1 MFNIFCCKRKKL
13 KISKTQNEIKLKTG
27 LNTNQI
33 KNSQSLEEN
42 QSQSLSMI
50 SNNLNNSTKDN
61 IIHKQN
67 KFNIVNHINDNRF
80 DDKRTNNRESIKNV
94 VYNIINVDNINN
106 INNNKKFFGINDK
119 NNNNNKIKFNL
130 NNNKEYIDDENL
142 NEREKK
148 IFENH
153 KELSN
158 KENEINSKILEIIK
172 INKRLNI
179 EKKNKLSKNSVIND
193 VIKFKKFSQE
203 KEKSNNMG
211 NNQVSEYNSKK

>member
-13 KISKTQNEIKLKTG
+13 KIPKTQNEIKIKSG
-27 LNTNQI
+27 LNTNQN

-61 IIHKQN
+61 IIQKQN

-106 INNNKKFFGINDK
+106 INNNKKFFEINEK
-119 NNNNNKIKFNL
+119 NNNNKIKFNL

-193 VIKFKKFSQE
+193 IIKFKKFNQE
-203 KEKSNNMG
+203 KEVSNNKN
-211 NNQVSEYNSKK
+211 NNQINEQHSKK